1 MPADDMR
8 GGRRGGGGGG
18 GGESEEGAYVQDAE
32 GRGSGECNCFDLK
45 AYLACS
51 ITRCNFLSLSG
62 GRWGPAVTEL
72 DSPPVALTLFFP
84 GLVDSRRQLIHGGL
98 GGAPGVA
105 CYWASSQGSGD
116 AKRSNRARALRFRR
130 APQQGCAV
138 ALELF
143 DFLVLVLD
151 LHQCRIQFTLDIAP
165 SFLLRVL
172 LFRRPIP

>member
-84 GLVDSRRQLIHGGL
+84 APRVGRLTQAAHSWRTWRSSWSGLLLGILPGLRRCQ
-98 GGAPGVA
+98 AFQSSPG
-105 CYWASSQGSGD
+105 
-116 AKRSNRARALRFRR
+116 
-130 APQQGCAV
+130 
-138 ALELF
+138 
-143 DFLVLVLD
+143 
-151 LHQCRIQFTLDIAP
+151 P
-165 SFLLRVL
+165 SFPKGSAAGLCSSLGAL
-172 LFRRPIP
+172 